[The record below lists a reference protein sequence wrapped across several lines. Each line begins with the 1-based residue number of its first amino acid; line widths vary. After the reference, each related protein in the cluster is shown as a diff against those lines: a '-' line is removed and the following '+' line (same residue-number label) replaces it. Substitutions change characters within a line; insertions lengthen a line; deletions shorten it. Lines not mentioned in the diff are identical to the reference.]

1 MLKYS
6 PFCIPHFHSVFL
18 KPKSII
24 DSITCEIK
32 ISGIK
37 LQAFLTQYQL
47 LITNS
52 FFEHWFM
59 NNRGRTMVTSSFKY
73 FKFKY
78 LSHFRDS
85 LLFPWLVVS
94 GIVINVSLHVSPTH
108 TCITYH
114 NSLHTIR
121 SLHNSYKI
129 FNPGEWAS
137 LRLWKIKS
145 CYITT
150 WKVHKNSQT

>member
-37 LQAFLTQYQL
+37 LQTFLTQYQL

-59 NNRGRTMVTSSFKY
+59 NNRGRTMVTSSSSTY
-73 FKFKY
+73 HTLETHY
-78 LSHFRDS
+78 SS
-85 LLFPWLVVS
+85 LGWWLVVLLS
-94 GIVINVSLHVSPTH
+94 TFLYMSSQRIPVLP
-108 TCITYH
+108 ITTPCT
-114 NSLHTIR
+114 LILIR
-121 SLHNSYKI
+121 SLILENGPPWGFEKLNH
-129 FNPGEWAS
+129 A
-137 LRLWKIKS
+137 
-145 CYITT
+145 T
-150 WKVHKNSQT
+150 